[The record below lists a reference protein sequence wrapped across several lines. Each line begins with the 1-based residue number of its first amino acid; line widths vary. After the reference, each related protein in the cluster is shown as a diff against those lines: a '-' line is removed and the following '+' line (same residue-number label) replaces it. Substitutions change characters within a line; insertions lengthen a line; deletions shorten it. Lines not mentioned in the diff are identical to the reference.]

1 MENSRPLAVVGTIT
15 ITDADVT
22 QAIMGMGSP
31 RSDSF
36 NNPQGRA
43 AVLEKLIEQALF
55 LTDARKNMMEYD
67 PVFKKQLQSVKDELL
82 TQFAVSKAV
91 ERANVTEAEIKAFFD
106 ENPAQFMGRETVSAS
121 HILVA
126 DKAQA
131 NELMGKIQSGAA
143 AFEDCAKECSAC
155 PSGQNGGSLG
165 EFGHGQMVPEF
176 DEACFSME
184 VGELRGPVKTQFGY
198 HIIRLDGKK
207 EAEPM
212 KLAEVHDA
220 IKEHLL
226 AEKRRQAY
234 QSKVNQMKIMYP
246 VNR

>member
-1 MENSRPLAVVGTIT
+1 MENSRPLAVVGTIA
-15 ITDADVT
+15 ITDADVS
-22 QAIMGMGSP
+22 QAILGMGA
-31 RSDSF
+31 RAESF

-82 TQFAVSKAV
+82 TQFAVSKAI

-106 ENPAQFMGRETVSAS
+106 ENPAQFMGQETVAAS

-126 DKAQA
+126 DEAQA
-131 NELMGKIQSGAA
+131 SELMNKIQSGEV
-143 AFEDCAKECSAC
+143 AFEDCAKEYSSC

-165 EFGHGQMVPEF
+165 EFGHGQMVAEF

-184 VGELRGPVKTQFGY
+184 VGELRGPVKSQFGY

-207 EAEPM
+207 EAVPM
-212 KLAEVHDA
+212 KYAEVHDA
-220 IKEHLL
+220 IKDHLL
-226 AEKRRQAY
+226 ADKRRQAY

>member
-15 ITDADVT
+15 ITDQDVT
-22 QAIMGMGSP
+22 QAIMGMGA
-31 RSDSF
+31 RAESF
-36 NNPQGRA
+36 NNPQGRN

-82 TQFAVSKAV
+82 TQFAVSKAI

-106 ENPAQFMGRETVSAS
+106 ENPAQFMGQETVSAS
-121 HILVA
+121 HILVEDEA
-126 DKAQA
+126 RA
-131 NELMGKIQSGAA
+131 NELMAKIQSGEVS
-143 AFEDCAKECSAC
+143 FEDCAKECSSC
-155 PSGQNGGSLG
+155 PSGQAGGSLG

-207 EAEPM
+207 DAVPM

-220 IKEHLL
+220 IRDHLL
-226 AEKRRQAY
+226 ADKRRQAY